1 MAIQTLRK
9 IFFGNFILK
18 GHSELQSLLN
28 QIDQEKRTKT
38 DYGWMWIDRDLS
50 ETSTYQQIKAKNPA
64 EKRELV
70 LELVAMLPKLK
81 SRLARR
87 SSYRSSDPDISLERM
102 GSLLLERL
110 IRQKL
115 DLREDDFIFLLNTYA
130 NVPDRAYYHLNCWPV
145 GYTVKQ
151 LERFAS
157 NNLLSPDFQ
166 AFLTQYIQQ
175 ADFDQKRYYWG
186 SNLPQVKLKI
196 ETLLHRA
203 RSGNATVPPLVL
215 SEQDSFGRLVNQ
227 SVNSLSGKMRPHY
240 YELLHLAATAS
251 GAKPTK
257 KYSKAIEKIVEATGA
272 IHLRETVRTW
282 LAFLISMDNIEEEY
296 HQTWQNRTYTYTT
309 HIFLQHQNA
318 TIAKGLVWSLVQV
331 SNPITLV
338 TIGQLA
344 ERAFRKIPGV
354 GATAMALGNACLYLL
369 AHSEGTEGVAYLS
382 GLKTKMSQNNIRQRI
397 QQCIE
402 QKSVQLGISPHEV
415 EEMVVPHYDLT
426 AGRKEIIFD
435 DYTLE
440 VSIQGIGKINQVWRK
455 SDGSTQKSVPSF
467 VKQSTVHQSRLTAVR
482 AEIKEIKKN
491 LTTQRDRIDRS
502 YVQNRSWAYEKFCQY
517 YLHHGLVGWLAQR
530 LIWSFELGEQTIPAI
545 WRNNHWEDVDG
556 NPLNGINDITRVT
569 LWHPIQSKTE
579 EVLAWRERLEHL
591 EIQQP
596 LKQAY
601 REIYLLTDAEVNTRF
616 YSNRM
621 AAHILKQHQLNA
633 LAGVRGWKYSLMGA
647 FDDGRDRAEVAINLP
662 DHNLQASFWINEML
676 SEEAMNDTGIWLY
689 VATDQV
695 RFTQDDKVLNL
706 IDVPPLIFSEI
717 MRDVDL
723 FVGVTSVGND
733 PQWQDNGGTPQF
745 REYWTTYSFGN
756 LSEVAKTRK
765 AVLEKVLPRLKISKV
780 ASIDGKFLKVKGTYK
795 TYKIHIGSTNIL
807 MEPNDQYLCIVP
819 SRGSASSADKLFL
832 PFEGDRGFAIL
843 LSKAFLLAED
853 HKITDPTILSQLGK

>member
-9 IFFGNFILK
+9 ILFGNFVLRE
-18 GHSELQSLLN
+18 HAELQSLLTRIYREIQN
-28 QIDQEKRTKT
+28 QAGFKWWWVDKN
-38 DYGWMWIDRDLS
+38 LS
-50 ETSTYQQIKAKNPA
+50 ETLTYQTLRAKSPA
-64 EKRELV
+64 EKRDLV

-81 SRLARR
+81 ARFAQR
-87 SSYRSSDPDISLERM
+87 NSYSYDDPDIIMERM
-102 GSLLLERL
+102 GSSLLNRL
-110 IRQKL
+110 VRQKL
-115 DLREDDFIFLLNTYA
+115 DLRESDFIFLLNTYV
-130 NVPDRAYYHLNCWPV
+130 NIPDRTYYYFSQWPV
-145 GYTVKQ
+145 GHTVKQ
-151 LERFAS
+151 LERLAATKP
-157 NNLLSPDFQ
+157 LSPDFQ
-166 AFLTQYIQQ
+166 AFLAHYIQKTEFEHQ
-175 ADFDQKRYYWG
+175 HHYWG
-186 SNLPQVKLKI
+186 SNLAQVKLKI
-196 ETLLHRA
+196 ETLLYQA
-203 RSGNATVPPLVL
+203 QSGKTTVPPLVL
-215 SEQDSFGRLVNQ
+215 NEKDSFGQLVNQ
-227 SVNSLSGKMRPHY
+227 SVNGLSDKMRPHY
-240 YELLHLAATAS
+240 YELLHLAVKAS

-257 KYSKAIEKIVEATGA
+257 KYSKAIEKIVEATGS
-272 IHLRETVRTW
+272 IHFRETVGTW
-282 LAFLISMDNIEEEY
+282 LAFLISMEDTEQE
-296 HQTWQNRTYTYTT
+296 HRQTWGTNTYTYTT
-309 HIFLQHQNA
+309 RTFLQPQNA

-354 GATAMALGNACLYLL
+354 GATATALGNACLYLL
-369 AHSEGTEGVAYLS
+369 AHSEGAEGVAYLS
-382 GLKTKMSQNNIRQRI
+382 GLKTKIPQNNIRQRI

-402 QKSVQLGISPHEV
+402 QKSVQMGISPHEV
-415 EEMVVPHYDLT
+415 EEMAVPHYDLKV
-426 AGRKEIIFD
+426 GRKEIIFD

-440 VSIQGIGKINQVWRK
+440 ISVQGIGKISQVWRK
-455 SDGSTQKSVPSF
+455 PDGTTQKSVPSF
-467 VKQSTVHQSRLTAVR
+467 VKQSALHQSRLTAVR
-482 AEIKEIKKN
+482 AEIKDIKKS

-502 YVQNRSWAYEKFCQY
+502 YVQSRSWTYEKFCQY

-530 LIWSFELGEQTIPAI
+530 LIWSFELGGQTIPAI
-545 WRNNHWEDVDG
+545 WRNNRWEDVSG
-556 NPLNGINDITRVT
+556 NPLNGINDITQVT

-591 EIQQP
+591 EMQQP

-633 LAGVRGWKYSLMGA
+633 LAGIRGWKYSLLGA
-647 FDDGRDRAEVAINLP
+647 FDDGRDRGEVTINLP
-662 DHNLQASFWINEML
+662 DHNLQAAFLINEML

-745 REYWTTYSFGN
+745 RDYWATYSFGN

-765 AVLEKVLPRLKISKV
+765 AVLEKVLPRLKINKV

-819 SRGSASSADKLFL
+819 SRSSASSTDKLFL

-853 HKITDPTILSQLGK
+853 HKITDPTILSQLGR